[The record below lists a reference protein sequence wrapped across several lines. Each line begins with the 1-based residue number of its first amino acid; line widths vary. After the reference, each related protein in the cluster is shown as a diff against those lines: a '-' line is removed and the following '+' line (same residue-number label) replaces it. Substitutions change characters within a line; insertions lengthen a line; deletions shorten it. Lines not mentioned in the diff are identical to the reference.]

1 MRLGQPGM
9 TRPQVRTGHL
19 QDAIPKSCTI
29 IALQGMWRERTL
41 AVTEPGFSLVPQRHY
56 GINLRGSPRR
66 HIAGGQRHAH

>member
-1 MRLGQPGM
+1 MA
-9 TRPQVRTGHL
+9 RPQVHTQHPRY
-19 QDAIPKSCTI
+19 AIYKSCTI

-41 AVTEPGFSLVPQRHY
+41 TITELRFSLVPQRHD